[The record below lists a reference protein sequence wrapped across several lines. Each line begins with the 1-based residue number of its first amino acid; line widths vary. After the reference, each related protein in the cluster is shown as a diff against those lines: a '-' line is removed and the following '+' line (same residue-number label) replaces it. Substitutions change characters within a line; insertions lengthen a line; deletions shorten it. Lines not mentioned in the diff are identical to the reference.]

1 MLLNRSASPSSA
13 TSICVGRRRALR
25 LGWPMKARHGPPHVG
40 TMIWTNRA
48 ALGAGGRNGT
58 IQSFSRE
65 TWSRTVSALKIG
77 EI

>member
-1 MLLNRSASPSSA
+1 
-13 TSICVGRRRALR
+13 
-25 LGWPMKARHGPPHVG
+25 
-40 TMIWTNRA
+40 MIWTNRA